1 MSRLF
6 FGILLGALGLAALV
20 RYVAGASRKSAW
32 AFDWETG
39 AALPEPDP
47 WTLELARRASWRH

>member
-20 RYVAGASRKSAW
+20 RYVAGARRSGW
-32 AFDWETG
+32 ATDWETG
-39 AALPEPDP
+39 DALPEPDP
-47 WTLELARRASWRH
+47 HLLALARRAAWN